1 MKYLLYVPGL
11 VLGANA
17 VSYHGHHPHS
27 HLDTRAP
34 KLFAHPG
41 LLHTAQDFERI
52 KEKVDS
58 SEPPWSTGWDKL
70 KARVN
75 QDYQPNP
82 SDILVRGSTPER
94 PQNYVNMY
102 RDMAAAY
109 ALAIHWKVTGEEASA
124 EAAARV
130 LDGWSA
136 VLTDIWGNSD
146 KFLAAGFY
154 GYQFANIAE
163 ILRDYSNWKGLDA
176 TIDML
181 LRVFYSKNHSFLTA
195 HNGAHIDNY
204 WANWDLANIASMMS
218 IGALAD
224 NRTIWDEAVD
234 YFKSGDGNGAIE
246 KAIWY
251 LHTEQGTGK
260 KLGQNQEAGRDQ
272 GHATLD
278 FAMLGVIAQQGYNQG
293 DDLFAYLD
301 DRILTGMEYVCK
313 YNVGQDVSFETY
325 SNAVHGTQTAI
336 SNHSRGTIR
345 PMAELFVAHYGS
357 IKARDVKWTKV
368 YRDLVLQES
377 GGAEG
382 GGGDYGTTSGGYD
395 QLGFGTLLYRLEKE

>member
-1 MKYLLYVPGL
+1 MKYFLPVLGL
-11 VLGANA
+11 VIGVNT
-17 VSYHGHHPHS
+17 VSHHGQHS
-27 HLDTRAP
+27 HFRPDTRA
-34 KLFAHPG
+34 LNSFVHPG
-41 LLHTAQDFERI
+41 LLHTTKDFERI
-52 KEKVDS
+52 KQKVDS
-58 SEPPWSTGWDKL
+58 GEAPWSTGWDKL
-70 KARVN
+70 KAHVN

-124 EAAARV
+124 DAAARV

-136 VLTDIWGNSD
+136 ILTDIWGNSD

-163 ILRDYSNWKGLDA
+163 ILRSYSKWKGLDA
-176 TIDML
+176 SIDML
-181 LRVFYSKNHSFLTA
+181 LRVFYTKNHSFLTN
-195 HNGAHIDNY
+195 HNDADIDNY

-224 NRTIWDEAVD
+224 NKTVWNEAVD
-234 YFKSGDGNGAIE
+234 YFKKGSGNGAIE

-251 LHTEQGTGK
+251 LHTEQDTGK

-301 DRILTGMEYVCK
+301 NRILTGMEYICK
-313 YNVGQDVSFETY
+313 YNVGEEVPFATY
-325 SNAVHGTQTAI
+325 TNAVHGTQTGI
-336 SNHSRGTIR
+336 SNHSRGAIR
-345 PMAELFVAHYGS
+345 PMAEQFVAHYGS
-357 IKARDVKWTKV
+357 IKGKDVKWTKA
-368 YRDLVLQES
+368 YRDLVLKES

-395 QLGFGTLLYRLEKE
+395 QLGFGTLLYRLEK

>member
-1 MKYLLYVPGL
+1 MKYFLPVLGL
-11 VLGANA
+11 VLGVNA
-17 VSYHGHHPHS
+17 VSHHGKHS
-27 HLDTRAP
+27 HFRPDTRA
-34 KLFAHPG
+34 LNSFVHPG
-41 LLHTAQDFERI
+41 LLHTTKDFERI
-52 KEKVDS
+52 KQKVDS
-58 SEPPWSTGWDKL
+58 GEAPWSTGWDKL
-70 KARVN
+70 KAHVN

-109 ALAIHWKVTGEEASA
+109 ALAIHWQVTGEEASA
-124 EAAARV
+124 DAAARV

-136 VLTDIWGNSD
+136 ILTDIWGNSD

-154 GYQFANIAE
+154 GYQFANVAE
-163 ILRDYSNWKGLDA
+163 ILRSYSKWKGLDA

-181 LRVFYSKNHSFLTA
+181 LRVFYTKNHSFLTN
-195 HNGAHIDNY
+195 HNDADIDNY

-224 NRTIWDEAVD
+224 NKTIWNEAVD
-234 YFKSGDGNGAIE
+234 YFKKGSGNGAIE

-251 LHTEQGTGK
+251 LHTEKDTGK

-278 FAMLGVIAQQGYNQG
+278 FAMLGVIAQQGYNQR

-301 DRILTGMEYVCK
+301 NRILTGMEYICK
-313 YNVGQDVSFETY
+313 YNVGEEVPFATY
-325 SNAVHGTQTAI
+325 TNAVHGTQTGI
-336 SNHSRGTIR
+336 SNHSRGAIR
-345 PMAELFVAHYGS
+345 PMAEQFVAHYGS
-357 IKARDVKWTKV
+357 IKGKDVKWTKA
-368 YRDLVLQES
+368 YRDLVLKES

-395 QLGFGTLLYRLEKE
+395 QLGFGTLLYRLEK